1 MSPIPSRVAPWQSA
15 TANRSE
21 RIANLDHA
29 IPVTFNRVK
38 NSTNIQDANA
48 HKGTLTK
55 MLATLQE
62 LQPDHPHLDKYNPG
76 TL

>member
-15 TANRSE
+15 TAYRSE

-38 NSTNIQDANA
+38 NSTNIQDAKA
-48 HKGTLTK
+48 YARTLNK

-62 LQPDHPHLDKYNPG
+62 LQPEHPHLNKYNPANI
-76 TL
+76 